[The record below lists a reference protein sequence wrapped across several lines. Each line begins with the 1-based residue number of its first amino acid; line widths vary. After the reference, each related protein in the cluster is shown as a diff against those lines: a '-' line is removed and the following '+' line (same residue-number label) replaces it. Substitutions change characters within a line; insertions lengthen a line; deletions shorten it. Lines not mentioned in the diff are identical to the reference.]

1 VIEPE
6 ALAREFEAA
15 VGRSPRLYRAPG
27 RVNLIGEHTDYN
39 DGFVMPIA
47 LDRDTWVAA
56 APRDDRTLVVRSKD
70 FNETVSIDLEA
81 GISPDV
87 VAQPFLPPLASDR
100 SERRRDSPKRERRE
114 GGRAAC
120 AANGAPEGLRY
131 ESTPTSVAPVSEAC
145 RWSRYI
151 LGVARTLDCV
161 GGADLMIASDVP
173 IGAGLSSSA
182 ALEVACGFALLD
194 LAGASIDLDHLAHA
208 AQRAEHDFAGTRCG
222 IMDQTI
228 ACHGRADAALWLDTR
243 SLERRWLP
251 LPPHVRVVV
260 GNTMVR
266 HELASGEYNARRA
279 DCEAAVAA
287 LARLRP
293 SVRALRDATLAD
305 LDAVSDRLSERVSRR
320 CRHVITENARVGQAA
335 EALENHD
342 VHRVGTLMNES
353 HDSLRR
359 DYEVSCTELDT
370 MVAIARSLAG
380 VHGARMTGG
389 GFGGCVVALVD
400 RAAATNVVREIARK
414 YKSATGMTPDVWPTG
429 AGAGVGG
436 WPVGASA

>member
-1 VIEPE
+1 MIDPE
-6 ALAREFEAA
+6 VLAREFEAA

-39 DGFVMPIA
+39 DGFVLPIA

-56 APRDDRTLVVRSKD
+56 APRADRRLVVRSREYG
-70 FNETVSIDLEA
+70 ETVTIDLDTED
-81 GISPDV
+81 G
-87 VAQPFLPPLASDR
+87 SD
-100 SERRRDSPKRERRE
+100 
-114 GGRAAC
+114 GWQ
-120 AANGAPEGLRY
+120 NH
-131 ESTPTSVAPVSEAC
+131 
-145 RWSRYI
+145 WSCYI
-151 LGVARTLDCV
+151 RGVARTLDCV
-161 GGADLMIASDVP
+161 VGADLMIASDVP

-194 LAGASIDLDHLAHA
+194 LAGAPIDLDHLARA

-243 SLERRWLP
+243 SLDRRWLL
-251 LPPHVRVVV
+251 LPPRVRVVV
-260 GNTMVR
+260 CNTMVR

-279 DCEAAVAA
+279 DCEAGVAV
-287 LARLRP
+287 LAGQRP
-293 SVRALRDATLAD
+293 SVRALRDVTLAD

-320 CRHVITENARVGQAA
+320 CRHVITENARVGEAA
-335 EALENHD
+335 EALENRD
-342 VHRVGTLMNES
+342 GPRVGALMNES

-400 RAAATNVVREIARK
+400 RAAAATIVREIVRK
-414 YKSATGMTPDVWPTG
+414 YKSATGTTPDVWPTG
-429 AGAGVGG
+429 AGAGVGA

>member
-1 VIEPE
+1 MIDPE
-6 ALAREFEAA
+6 VLAREFEAA

-56 APRDDRTLVVRSKD
+56 APRADRRLVVRSREYR
-70 FNETVSIDLEA
+70 ETVTIDLDTED
-81 GISPDV
+81 G
-87 VAQPFLPPLASDR
+87 SD
-100 SERRRDSPKRERRE
+100 
-114 GGRAAC
+114 GWQ
-120 AANGAPEGLRY
+120 NH
-131 ESTPTSVAPVSEAC
+131 
-145 RWSRYI
+145 WSCYI
-151 LGVARTLDCV
+151 RGVARTLDHV
-161 GGADLMIASDVP
+161 PGADLMIASDVP

-194 LAGASIDLDHLAHA
+194 LAGAPIDLDHLARA

-243 SLERRWLP
+243 SLDRRWLL
-251 LPPHVRVVV
+251 LPPRVRVVV
-260 GNTMVR
+260 CNTMVR

-279 DCEAAVAA
+279 DCEAGVAV
-287 LARLRP
+287 LAGQRP
-293 SVRALRDATLAD
+293 SVRALRDVTLAD
-305 LDAVSDRLSERVSRR
+305 LDAASDRLSERVSRR

-335 EALENHD
+335 EALENCD
-342 VHRVGTLMNES
+342 GPRVGALMNES

-400 RAAATNVVREIARK
+400 RAAAATVVREIVRK
-414 YKSATGMTPDVWPTG
+414 YKSATGTTPDVWPTG
-429 AGAGVGG
+429 AGAGVGA